1 MSDPSNLR
9 ASDED
14 RERYSQSLREHFAA
28 GRIGEDEL
36 ADRLDAVYEARTVS
50 ELEAVTHDLPA
61 LPVTAAARRAELAER
76 RSELRRHLVQQS
88 GGALT
93 PFVICT
99 VVWAASGAS
108 GPFWP
113 AFLLIFPALFL
124 FRNGWRLYGPA
135 PDLDRVQLELGRGP
149 RGPGSRGGRGR
160 HRHHHRTHRG
170 QMR

>member
-1 MSDPSNLR
+1 MSDAPQLR

-14 RERYSQSLREHFAA
+14 RERYAQSLREHFAA
-28 GRIGEDEL
+28 GRIAEEEL
-36 ADRLDAVYEARTVS
+36 AERLDAVYAARTIA
-50 ELEAVTHDLPA
+50 ELDAVVHDLPA
-61 LPVTAAARRAELAER
+61 LPVTAAASRAELAAR
-76 RSELRRHLVQQS
+76 RSELRRHLLQQA
-88 GGALT
+88 GGSLT

-108 GPFWP
+108 GAFWP

-149 RGPGSRGGRGR
+149 RERGR
-160 HRHHHRTHRG
+160 HRHRRRSHRG
-170 QMR
+170 HMR

>member
-1 MSDPSNLR
+1 MSDASNLR

-14 RERYSQSLREHFAA
+14 RERYAENLREHFAA

-36 ADRLDAVYEARTVS
+36 ADRLDAVYAARTLA
-50 ELEAVTHDLPA
+50 ELEAVVHDLPA

-76 RSELRRHLVQQS
+76 RAELRRHLVQQA

-135 PDLDRVQLELGRGP
+135 PDLDRVHLELGRGP
-149 RGPGSRGGRGR
+149 RGSGR
-160 HRHHHRTHRG
+160 HRHRHRSHRG
-170 QMR
+170 HMR

>member
-1 MSDPSNLR
+1 MSDASNLR

-14 RERYSQSLREHFAA
+14 RERYAQSLREHFAA
-28 GRIGEDEL
+28 GRLGEDEL
-36 ADRLDAVYEARTVS
+36 SDRLDAVYEARTAA
-50 ELEAVTHDLPA
+50 ELEAVVHDLPA
-61 LPVTAAARRAELAER
+61 LPVTPAARRAELAER
-76 RSELRRHLVQQS
+76 RAELRRHLMQQA
-88 GGALT
+88 GGSLT

-99 VVWAASGAS
+99 VVWAASGAA
-108 GPFWP
+108 GAFWP

-149 RGPGSRGGRGR
+149 REGRGGRRGR
-160 HRHHHRTHRG
+160 RRHHRGTHRG

>member
-1 MSDPSNLR
+1 MSDAANLR

-14 RERYSQSLREHFAA
+14 RERYAQSLREHFAA

-36 ADRLDAVYEARTVS
+36 ADRLDAVYAARTLA
-50 ELEAVTHDLPA
+50 ELDGVVHDLPA

-76 RSELRRHLVQQS
+76 RAELRRHLVQQA

-93 PFVICT
+93 PFVICS
-99 VVWAASGAS
+99 VVWLASGAT

-135 PDLDRVQLELGRGP
+135 PDLDRVHLELGRGP
-149 RGPGSRGGRGR
+149 RSGPRGPRGGHGR
-160 HRHHHRTHRG
+160 HRRHHRGH
-170 QMR
+170 MR

>member
-1 MSDPSNLR
+1 MSDASQLR

-14 RERYSQSLREHFAA
+14 RERYAQSLREHFAA

-36 ADRLDAVYEARTVS
+36 AERLDAVYAARTVA
-50 ELEAVTHDLPA
+50 ELDAVVHDLPA
-61 LPVTAAARRAELAER
+61 LPATAAASRAELAARRAEL
-76 RSELRRHLVQQS
+76 RRHLLQQA
-88 GGALT
+88 GGSLT

-108 GPFWP
+108 AGFWP

-124 FRNGWRLYGPA
+124 FRNAWRLYGPA

-149 RGPGSRGGRGR
+149 REGRHGRRHRRGR
-160 HRHHHRTHRG
+160 AR
-170 QMR
+170 

>member
-1 MSDPSNLR
+1 MSDASDLR

-14 RERYSQSLREHFAA
+14 RERYSENLREHFAA

-36 ADRLDAVYEARTVS
+36 ADRLDAVYAARTMS
-50 ELEAVTHDLPA
+50 ELQAVVGDLPA

-76 RSELRRHLVQQS
+76 RAELRRHLVQQA

-108 GPFWP
+108 GAFWP

-149 RGPGSRGGRGR
+149 RGGRGR
-160 HRHHHRTHRG
+160 HRRHHRPHRG
-170 QMR
+170 PMR

>member
-1 MSDPSNLR
+1 MMSDASNLR

-14 RERYSQSLREHFAA
+14 RDRYAQSLREHFAA
-28 GRIGEDEL
+28 GRFGEDEL
-36 ADRLDAVYEARTVS
+36 ADRLDAVYAARTLD
-50 ELEAVTHDLPA
+50 ELGGVVHDLPA
-61 LPVTAAARRAELAER
+61 LPVTAAARRAELSER
-76 RSELRRHLVQQS
+76 RAELRRHLVQQA

-135 PDLDRVQLELGRGP
+135 PDLDRVHLELGRGP
-149 RGPGSRGGRGR
+149 RGPGRRR
-160 HRHHHRTHRG
+160 RHHRSHRG
-170 QMR
+170 HMR

>member
-1 MSDPSNLR
+1 MSDASNLR

-14 RERYSQSLREHFAA
+14 RERYAENLREHFAA

-36 ADRLDAVYEARTVS
+36 ADRLDAVYAARTLA
-50 ELEAVTHDLPA
+50 ELEAVVHDLPA

-76 RSELRRHLVQQS
+76 RAELRRHLVQQA

-99 VVWAASGAS
+99 VVWAASGAA

-135 PDLDRVQLELGRGP
+135 PDLDRVHLELGRGP
-149 RGPGSRGGRGR
+149 RGGGR
-160 HRHHHRTHRG
+160 HRHRHRHRSHRG
-170 QMR
+170 HMR

>member
-1 MSDPSNLR
+1 MSDASHLR

-14 RERYSQSLREHFAA
+14 RERYAQSLREHFAA
-28 GRIGEDEL
+28 GRLGDEEL
-36 ADRLDAVYEARTVS
+36 AERLDGVYAARTLA
-50 ELEAVTHDLPA
+50 ELETVVHDLPA
-61 LPVTAAARRAELAER
+61 LPVSPAVRRAELAER
-76 RSELRRHLVQQS
+76 RSELRRDLVQQA

-99 VVWAASGAS
+99 VVWVASGAT

-135 PDLDRVQLELGRGP
+135 PDLERVQLELGRGP
-149 RGPGSRGGRGR
+149 RGGRGR
-160 HRHHHRTHRG
+160 RRHYHHRPHRG
-170 QMR
+170 HPR

>member
-1 MSDPSNLR
+1 MRIASATPR
-9 ASDED
+9 A
-14 RERYSQSLREHFAA
+14 FASISPP

-36 ADRLDAVYEARTVS
+36 SDRLDAVYEARTLA
-50 ELEAVTHDLPA
+50 ELKAVVHDLPA

-76 RSELRRHLVQQS
+76 RVELRRHLVQQA

-93 PFVICT
+93 PFVICA
-99 VVWAASGAS
+99 VVWAASGAT

-124 FRNGWRLYGPA
+124 VRNGWRLYGPA

-149 RGPGSRGGRGR
+149 ATVEGGAAADAAAGTAITTASTAARSR
-160 HRHHHRTHRG
+160 
-170 QMR
+170 

>member
-1 MSDPSNLR
+1 MSDASQLR

-14 RERYSQSLREHFAA
+14 RERYAQSLREHFAA
-28 GRIGEDEL
+28 GRIAEDEL
-36 ADRLDAVYEARTVS
+36 AERLDALYAARTIA
-50 ELEAVTHDLPA
+50 ELDAVVEDLPA
-61 LPVTAAARRAELAER
+61 LPVSAAAGRAELAER
-76 RSELRRHLVQQS
+76 RAELRRHLLQQA
-88 GGALT
+88 GGSLT

-149 RGPGSRGGRGR
+149 REGRRHRRHRRPHGGR
-160 HRHHHRTHRG
+160 
-170 QMR
+170 MR

>member
-14 RERYSQSLREHFAA
+14 RERYAQSLREHFAA
-28 GRIGEDEL
+28 GRIMEEEL
-36 ADRLDAVYEARTVS
+36 ADRLDAVYEARTVA
-50 ELEAVTHDLPA
+50 ELDAVVHDLPA
-61 LPVTAAARRAELAER
+61 LPVSAAARRAELAER
-76 RSELRRHLVQQS
+76 RTELRRHLVQQA

-93 PFVICT
+93 PFVLCT
-99 VVWAASGAS
+99 VVWAASGAT

-135 PDLDRVQLELGRGP
+135 PDLDRVHLELGRGP
-149 RGPGSRGGRGR
+149 RGGRGR
-160 HRHHHRTHRG
+160 RRHHRGPHRG
-170 QMR
+170 HTR

>member
-1 MSDPSNLR
+1 MSDASNLR

-14 RERYSQSLREHFAA
+14 RERYAQNLREHFAA

-36 ADRLDAVYEARTVS
+36 ADRLDGVYEARTIS
-50 ELEAVTHDLPA
+50 ELETVVHDLPA
-61 LPVTAAARRAELAER
+61 LPVSAAARRAELAER
-76 RSELRRHLVQQS
+76 RAELRRHLLQQA

-93 PFVICT
+93 PFAICT

-135 PDLDRVQLELGRGP
+135 PDLDRVHLELGRGP
-149 RGPGSRGGRGR
+149 RGPRGPRGGGR
-160 HRHHHRTHRG
+160 HRHRHGPHRG
-170 QMR
+170 HTR

>member
-1 MSDPSNLR
+1 MSDASNLR

-14 RERYSQSLREHFAA
+14 RERYAQSLREHFAA

-36 ADRLDAVYEARTVS
+36 SDRLDAVYEARTTA
-50 ELEAVTHDLPA
+50 ELGAIVHDLPA

-76 RSELRRHLVQQS
+76 RVELRRHLVQQA
-88 GGALT
+88 GGSLT

-149 RGPGSRGGRGR
+149 RDGRRGGRGGR
-160 HRHHHRTHRG
+160 HRHHHRSHRG